1 MSEPPLL
8 RIEDLSLAFGAAR
21 VLDAVS
27 LEISPGERLGLV
39 GESGSGKSVA
49 ALATMGLIDRA
60 AKTLGGRILF
70 EGEDLFAASEARKRA
85 LRGRRL
91 ALVFQHPRRALN
103 PTRTIGQQLLDVLA
117 AHASLTRAEARR
129 RALEMLA
136 SVGVPDPEAR
146 FAAYPFEL
154 SGGLCQRVTIAL
166 ALAASPSLLIAD
178 EPTTGLDVTTQAVVL
193 DLNAGLVRERG
204 LALWFITHD
213 LALASERCE
222 RIVVMHAGQVVESAP
237 AAALIAAPRHPY
249 TRALV
254 AATPRPGLAI
264 SELARPTGTTPD
276 LTRPDLPA
284 CRYAARCALAE
295 PRCARERPPLV
306 ELAPGHR
313 VACWAA
319 QS

>member
-1 MSEPPLL
+1 MSEAPLL
-8 RIEDLSLAFGAAR
+8 AIENLSLAFGAAR
-21 VLDAVS
+21 VVDAVS
-27 LEISPGERLGLV
+27 LQISPGETLGLV

-70 EGEDLFAASEARKRA
+70 EGEDLLAASEARKRA

-103 PTRTIGQQLLDVLA
+103 PTRTIGRQLVDVLA
-117 AHASLTRAEARR
+117 AHASLSRAEARR
-129 RALEMLA
+129 RALQTLA

-193 DLNAGLVRERG
+193 DLIAGLARERG
-204 LALWFITHD
+204 LALWLITHD

-254 AATPRPGLAI
+254 AATPRPGLALT
-264 SELARPTGTTPD
+264 ELAEPVGATPD

-284 CRYAARCALAE
+284 CRFAARCAFAE
-295 PRCARERPPLV
+295 DRCARERPPLV
-306 ELAPGHR
+306 EIAPGHR
-313 VACWAA
+313 VACWAVTP
-319 QS
+319 

>member
-1 MSEPPLL
+1 MSEGPLL
-8 RIEDLSLAFGAAR
+8 ALENLSLAFGAAR

-27 LEISPGERLGLV
+27 LRISPGETVGLV

-49 ALATMGLIDRA
+49 ALATMGLLDRA
-60 AKTLGGRILF
+60 ATVLGGRIRF
-70 EGEDLFAASEARKRA
+70 EGEDLLAASEARKRA

-103 PTRTIGQQLLDVLA
+103 PTRTIGAQLLDVLA
-117 AHASLTRAEARR
+117 AHASLSRAEARR

-136 SVGVPDPEAR
+136 SVYVPDPQAR
-146 FAAYPFEL
+146 LAAYPFEL

-193 DLNAGLVRERG
+193 DLIANLARQRG
-204 LALWFITHD
+204 LALWLITHD

-254 AATPRPGLAI
+254 AATPRPGLALA
-264 SELARPTGTTPD
+264 ELAEPAGTTPE
-276 LTRPDLPA
+276 LTRPDPPA
-284 CRYAARCALAE
+284 CRFAARCALAE
-295 PRCARERPPLV
+295 PRCVRERPPLV

-313 VACWAA
+313 VACWAVT
-319 QS
+319 S